1 MLKGKGSEQMQ
12 KRLLNLARKVL
23 GLGPS
28 ASESWTR
35 FAEYLEIHPTVIIGK
50 GATLL
55 IDELPK
61 NPRIMVKIGE
71 GSHIFGRLSLINE
84 EAEIVIGRNCQIGSS
99 DLIAS
104 KKITI
109 GDDVIMSWGCTLLD
123 SDNHSIFWKYRK
135 EDVAIARKSHFET
148 DGERIT
154 KGHNWESV
162 ERIPIEI
169 GHKTYVGMNSVVLKG
184 VKIGEECVIGANT
197 VVRKSVPAKTIS
209 IGNPS
214 FIIGKITE

>member
-1 MLKGKGSEQMQ
+1 
-12 KRLLNLARKVL
+12 
-23 GLGPS
+23 
-28 ASESWTR
+28 
-35 FAEYLEIHPTVIIGK
+35 
-50 GATLL
+50 
-55 IDELPK
+55 
-61 NPRIMVKIGE
+61 
-71 GSHIFGRLSLINE
+71 
-84 EAEIVIGRNCQIGSS
+84 
-99 DLIAS
+99 
-104 KKITI
+104 
-109 GDDVIMSWGCTLLD
+109 
-123 SDNHSIFWKYRK
+123 
-135 EDVAIARKSHFET
+135 VAIARKSHFET